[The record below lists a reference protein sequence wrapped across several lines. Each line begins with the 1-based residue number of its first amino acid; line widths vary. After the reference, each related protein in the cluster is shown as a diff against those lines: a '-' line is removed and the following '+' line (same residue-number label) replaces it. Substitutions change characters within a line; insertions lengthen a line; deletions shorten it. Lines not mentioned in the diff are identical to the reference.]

1 MVKHA
6 TSQLGSEF
14 CVILELRYIVCLAMT
29 FRPEGVRTWII
40 KALILKRQV
49 SNSRFLM
56 IFYVIPVP
64 NYFFIFAFVL

>member
-1 MVKHA
+1 
-6 TSQLGSEF
+6 
-14 CVILELRYIVCLAMT
+14 MT